1 MRLTNIIDQ
10 LKDEVNNFPTE
21 WSNTK
26 RLKALIK
33 ELEEY
38 QALNIAK
45 LRDIENLTTKLR
57 ILS

>member
-10 LKDEVNNFPTE
+10 LKYEAEHFPVE
-21 WSNTK
+21 WDNTK
-26 RLKALIK
+26 RLKAIIK
-33 ELEEY
+33 DLEEF
-38 QALNIAK
+38 QALNLSK